1 MLFPEILKLVANR
14 IDLDFQTSK
23 SLMGLIMDNQ
33 LSDEQIKE
41 IILGLKTKGEAA
53 AEVTGFVAAMLER
66 SSLIEV
72 PEVCLDIVG
81 TGGDQSGSV
90 NISTTAALVAAATG
104 IKVIK
109 HGNRAASSKSGS
121 ADVLEA
127 LGIKLNMND
136 IQIKECADEVGI
148 AFCFAPQFHP
158 AMKNVAAVRK
168 EIGLPTIFNI
178 LGPLA
183 NPAQPTS
190 IVVGVAD
197 AARAE
202 LMAKVLS
209 ERGCVGFMVH
219 GDDGLDEITITTTS
233 TMWQF
238 GKNIFEKQVFDPTEF
253 NIPFAKSELLNGGDA
268 LENAEKLIAA
278 LDPTQLNPTV
288 VAIRNAVILN
298 AAAGILAHQIKVSS
312 ASQLAT
318 NAQWQ
323 EAITAAAA
331 VINSGAALEKL
342 RNWQKFCAAS

>member
-1 MLFPEILKLVANR
+1 MLFPEIANLVANR
-14 IDLDFQTSK
+14 GDLDFQTSK
-23 SLMGLIMDNQ
+23 SLMGLIMDAQ
-33 LSDEQIKE
+33 LNDEQIKQ
-41 IILGLKTKGEAA
+41 IILGLTAKGEVA
-53 AEVTGFVAAMLER
+53 AEVMGFVAAMLER
-66 SSLIEV
+66 TSLIAV

-90 NISTTAALVAAATG
+90 NISTTAAIVAAATG

-127 LGIKLNMND
+127 LGINLNMND
-136 IQIKECADEVGI
+136 IEIKKCADEVGI

-168 EIGLPTIFNI
+168 EIALPTIFNI

-190 IVVGVAD
+190 MVVGVAD
-197 AARAE
+197 PARAQ

-209 ERGCVGFMVH
+209 DRGCVGFMVH

-233 TMWQF
+233 TIWQF
-238 GKNIFEKQVFDPTEF
+238 GEDKFEKLVFNPTEF
-253 NIPFAKSELLNGGDA
+253 DIPFAKSEFLNGGNA
-268 LENAEKLIAA
+268 AENAEKLIAT
-278 LDPTQLNPTV
+278 LDPMQQNPSV

-298 AAAGILAHQIKVSS
+298 AAAGILANQLKIAA
-312 ASQLAT
+312 ASKLAT
-318 NAQWQ
+318 TAQWQ
-323 EAITAAAA
+323 AAIAVAAAA
-331 VINSGAALEKL
+331 IENGAALEKL
-342 RNWQKFCAAS
+342 RHWQKFCAVS

>member
-1 MLFPEILKLVANR
+1 MLFPEIAVLVANR
-14 IDLDFQTSK
+14 ADLDFQTSK

-53 AEVTGFVAAMLER
+53 AEVTGFVAAILER
-66 SSLIEV
+66 SSVIEV

-136 IQIKECADEVGI
+136 VQIKECADEVGI

-190 IVVGVAD
+190 MVVGVAD
-197 AARAE
+197 SALAE
-202 LMAKVLS
+202 LMAKVLG

-233 TMWQF
+233 TIWQF
-238 GKNIFEKQVFDPTEF
+238 GNNIFEKQVFNPIEF
-253 NIPFAKSELLNGGDA
+253 DISFAKSELLNGGDA
-268 LENAEKLIAA
+268 VENAEKLIAA
-278 LDPTQLNPTV
+278 LDPRQLNPTAL
-288 VAIRNAVILN
+288 AIRNTVILN
-298 AAAGILAHQIKVSS
+298 AAAGILAHQIKISA

-318 NAQWQ
+318 TAQWQ
-323 EAITAAAA
+323 AAITAAAA
-331 VINSGAALEKL
+331 AINSGAALEKL